1 MQPDRILSKK
11 NTSKKLFTINE
22 EDEFLKDGVE
32 IEWIKDKGSS
42 SLLRSKKGLLSNVYN
57 IGEKYAK

>member
-1 MQPDRILSKK
+1 MQPDRILSKT

-32 IEWIKDKGSS
+32 IEWIKDKSSS
-42 SLLRSKKGLLSNVYN
+42 SLLR
-57 IGEKYAK
+57 

>member
-1 MQPDRILSKK
+1 MQPDRILSKT

-32 IEWIKDKGSS
+32 IDRLAGV
-42 SLLRSKKGLLSNVYN
+42 N
-57 IGEKYAK
+57 AKMTYENKINEYLK